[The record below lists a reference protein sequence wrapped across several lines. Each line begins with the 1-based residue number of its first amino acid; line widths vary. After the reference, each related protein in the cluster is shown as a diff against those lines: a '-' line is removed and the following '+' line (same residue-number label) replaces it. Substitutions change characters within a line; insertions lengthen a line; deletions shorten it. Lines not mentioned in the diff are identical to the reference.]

1 MAYDSANVAVL
12 STVGRLYRA
21 PTGTTAPTDAT
32 TALNA
37 AFIDLGGWGED
48 GLSEERDRDTEQ
60 IRFAWG
66 ELAREV
72 VTESTYS
79 ITVPLIETR
88 QATLEAY
95 YGAAGTV
102 VATDQLQITIDPSS
116 TGGRFAWV
124 WEAVD
129 GTRIRRTYMPSAEV
143 TEVEEHVVAVDEP
156 WAYELTV
163 TAYRDATAGFT
174 ARSWWDAIA
183 MSA

>member
-1 MAYDSANVAVL
+1 VAYDSANVRVL

-21 PTGTTAPTDAT
+21 VTGTTAPTNAA

-48 GLSEERDRDTEQ
+48 GLSEERERDTEQ
-60 IRFAWG
+60 IRYAWG

-72 VTESTYS
+72 VTESAYT
-79 ITVPLIETR
+79 IKVPLIETT
-88 QATLEAY
+88 QATLEAF

-102 VATDQLQITIDPSS
+102 ASTELQVTIDPSQ

-129 GTRIRRTYMPSAEV
+129 GAYLRRTYIPSGEV
-143 TEVEEHVVAVDEP
+143 TEVDEHTVTVDEP
-156 WAYELTV
+156 WAYTLTIQG
-163 TAYRDATAGFT
+163 YRDATAGFT
-174 ARSWWDAIA
+174 ARSWWAGLDLA
-183 MSA
+183 